1 MKTVFTLV
9 VMFLLWSEN
18 VLAQK
23 PGERWSETDKNEI
36 MTMLEQ
42 SRQELLNTVK
52 PLTEKQFFYRL
63 DEKSWS
69 ANDIVE
75 HLGLI
80 EEGYVR
86 EFWWALAQPTMPVS
100 YRDSTAGADQR
111 IRDYAT
117 SPNKS
122 EARGTN
128 LPLQR
133 YTSKETCVRI
143 FNTARDQ
150 SVEFFTKNAT
160 VDMRSFYVFRKS
172 GSGKREIRDLH
183 QNALMMIAHTVRHTN
198 QLKQILTDPRFPKP
212 DVIK

>member
-1 MKTVFTLV
+1 MKTAF
-9 VMFLLWSEN
+9 MFAICLLFPIAL

-23 PGERWSETDKNEI
+23 PGERWSETDKKEI

-42 SRQELLNTVK
+42 TRQELLNTVK

-63 DEKSWS
+63 DDKSWS

-86 EFWWALAQPTMPVS
+86 EFWWALAQPTMPAS

-117 SPNKS
+117 SPTKG

-128 LPLQR
+128 LPLHR
-133 YTSKETCVRI
+133 YADKATCVRI

-150 SVEFFTKNAT
+150 SVEFFTKNAG
-160 VDMRSFYVFRKS
+160 VDMRGFYVFRKG

-183 QNALMMIAHTVRHTN
+183 QNALMMIAHTIRHTD
-198 QLKQILTDPRFPKP
+198 QLKRTLADARFPKP